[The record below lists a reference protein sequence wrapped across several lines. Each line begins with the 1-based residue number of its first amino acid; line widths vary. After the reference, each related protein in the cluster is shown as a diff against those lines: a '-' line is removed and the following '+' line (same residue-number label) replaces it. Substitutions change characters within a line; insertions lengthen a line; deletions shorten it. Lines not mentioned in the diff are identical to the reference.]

1 LSYERFRDWLE
12 EALDDLEAARELF
25 QFGRWSKVCF
35 LSHQAV
41 EKALKALCIKRLG
54 VYSQTRSIAR
64 LIVDVR
70 GVIVIPEELAEK
82 AGKLDRYYIPTR
94 YPNVW
99 PALPPHRHYSKGDA
113 EEALATAVEVVEL
126 VKREVEGDP

>member
-1 LSYERFRDWLE
+1 MSYERFRDWLE

-25 QFGRWSKVCF
+25 QFSRWSKVCF

-54 VYSQTRSIAR
+54 VYSQTHSIAK
-64 LIVDVR
+64 LIEDVR

-82 AGKLDRYYIPTR
+82 ARKLDRYYIPTR

-99 PALPPHRHYSKGDA
+99 PALPPHKHYGKGDA

-126 VKREVEGDP
+126 VKREVERDP

>member
-1 LSYERFRDWLE
+1 MSYERFRDWLE

-54 VYSQTRSIAR
+54 VYSQTHSIAK
-64 LIVDVR
+64 LIEDVR
-70 GVIVIPEELAEK
+70 GVIVIPEELAEL
-82 AGKLDRYYIPTR
+82 GSLIDTISPPGTLMCG
-94 YPNVW
+94 
-99 PALPPHRHYSKGDA
+99 LPYLLIDIIVGVMLRR
-113 EEALATAVEVVEL
+113 L
-126 VKREVEGDP
+126 

>member
-1 LSYERFRDWLE
+1 MIE
-12 EALDDLEAARELF
+12 
-25 QFGRWSKVCF
+25 
-35 LSHQAV
+35 
-41 EKALKALCIKRLG
+41 
-54 VYSQTRSIAR
+54 
-64 LIVDVR
+64 DVR

-82 AGKLDRYYIPTR
+82 DGKLDRYYIPTR

-99 PALPPHRHYSKGDA
+99 PALHPHKHYGKGDA

>member
-1 LSYERFRDWLE
+1 MSYERFRDWLE

-25 QFGRWSKVCF
+25 QFSRWSKACF

-54 VYSQTRSIAR
+54 VHSQTHSIAK
-64 LIVDVR
+64 LIEDVR

-82 AGKLDRYYIPTR
+82 AGKLDGYLSPPGTLMCG
-94 YPNVW
+94 
-99 PALPPHRHYSKGDA
+99 LPYLLIDIIVGVMLRR
-113 EEALATAVEVVEL
+113 L
-126 VKREVEGDP
+126 